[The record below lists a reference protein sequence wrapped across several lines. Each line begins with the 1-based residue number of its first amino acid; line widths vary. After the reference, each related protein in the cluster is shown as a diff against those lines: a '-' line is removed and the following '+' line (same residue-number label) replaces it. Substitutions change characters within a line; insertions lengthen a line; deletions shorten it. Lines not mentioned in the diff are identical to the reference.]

1 MARILVLDDR
11 PDVARAIARM
21 LFDHETQTETNP
33 RTALSRITG
42 GEPFDIVL
50 VDYNMPE
57 MSGSEVSDALAAAAL
72 PKPPIVLIMS
82 GGENVEPMFATGR
95 GVLVKPFEGAELR
108 DLVSEMLHPPPSSS
122 PGVSPGLMSR

>member
-21 LFDHETQTETNP
+21 LFDHETQIETSP
-33 RTALSRITG
+33 RTAIARITG

-57 MSGSEVSDALAAAAL
+57 MSGSEVSDALAALAPPRA
-72 PKPPIVLIMS
+72 PIVLIMS
-82 GGENVEPMFATGR
+82 GGENVDSMFATGR

-108 DLVSEMLHPPPSSS
+108 DLVRTMLHTPAHAP
-122 PGVSPGLMSR
+122 RA

>member
-21 LFDHETQTETNP
+21 LFDHETAIESDP
-33 RTALSRITG
+33 RAALRRIVG
-42 GEPFDIVL
+42 GDAFDIVL

-57 MSGSEVSDALAAAAL
+57 MTGIEVSEALGAAAL
-72 PKPPIVLIMS
+72 PRPPIVLIMS
-82 GGENVEPMFATGR
+82 GGENVESMFATGR

-108 DLVSEMLHPPPSSS
+108 ALVSQMLRRSAPAAAPPPA
-122 PGVSPGLMSR
+122 